1 MTLGLRP
8 REAFALLLG
17 LSKLLRGCGLSDDEA
32 MDDRLLLLAMLAADF
47 HLMIDLG
54 PAWTGASGLLVDS
67 GIAGSGGGDGGRGL
81 DLWVFERRVEG
92 YGDSWSKCKRS
103 KLAAALAACM

>member
-8 REAFALLLG
+8 REPPVLLLG
-17 LSKLLRGCGLSDDEA
+17 LSKLLRGCGFSEDDA

-54 PAWTGASGLLVDS
+54 PVWTGASGLLLDS
-67 GIAGSGGGDGGRGL
+67 GIAGSD
-81 DLWVFERRVEG
+81 
-92 YGDSWSKCKRS
+92 
-103 KLAAALAACM
+103 